1 MSAENN
7 LLVVPLNAIR
17 LDGGTQIRTGIDE
30 AVVTEY
36 AEVLGA
42 GRHLPPLCVFED
54 DGDYWLADGFHRWHA
69 LKKIGRTEALCYGY
83 RGSRRDAQLAAV
95 RANHHHGLRRTNEDK
110 RRAVEIVLSDKE
122 WSQNADRWVAEVCG
136 VSHTFASAVRNQL
149 ATVASC
155 QQGGIDVRVGQDGR
169 KRRVPA
175 VNREQAPQPADGTP
189 SAIDAALQTSVNF
202 DACVTRIRDLARSG
216 KKLAG
221 GLGGGYLIP
230 RLADY
235 THHLESAASLLK
247 EVKPRAPCQ
256 TCGGQ
261 GCDACQHLGY
271 LSCGLVSSSSSAAVP
286 GCGS

>member
-30 AVVTEY
+30 AVVAEY

-54 DGDYWLADGFHRWHA
+54 GADYWLADGFHRWHA

-83 RGSRRDAQLAAV
+83 RGSRRDALLAAV

-110 RRAVEIVLSDKE
+110 RRAVEVLLADPE
-122 WSQNADRWVAEVCG
+122 WSKNANRWIAEVAG
-136 VSHTFASAVRNQL
+136 VGPHLVQAVRDQL
-149 ATVASC
+149 CAAHSC
-155 QQGGIDVRVGQDGR
+155 QQGGIEVRVGQDGR

-189 SAIDAALQTSVNF
+189 SAVDAALQTSVGF
-202 DACVTRIRDLARSG
+202 DACVTRIRDLAHSG
-216 KKLAG
+216 EKLAG
-221 GLGGGYLIP
+221 GPGGGYLIA

-235 THHLESAASLLK
+235 AGHLESAADLLK
-247 EVKPRAPCQ
+247 EVKPRARCQ

-261 GCDACQHLGY
+261 GCDACQQLGY
-271 LSCGLVSSSSSAAVP
+271 LSCGLASSSPSAAAP
-286 GCGS
+286 A